1 MFGEKYQEFVK
12 KKQHENENNNKKNK
26 FIKKNNVINGYMIR
40 DTKVEDKLDPENRKA
55 FADKVCGQLRNA
67 LMNNEANDVLAFM
80 LNGDVDS
87 KNYGNIEMV
96 GVSDLFDITTF
107 ESLARVLGHAF
118 ATKLGLNAVIA
129 EYGENADDWFIKI
142 YAKLVA
148 EFSKELIRTSI
159 EDVTDNDNLKIRLA
173 NALGEVDPNNELL
186 KNMSLVKTAC
196 ANKASDDVIEKFA
209 VKLYKDIRQIVGED
223 IDDGQS
229 VIDLFM

>member
-12 KKQHENENNNKKNK
+12 KKQQHEKININVKKEY
-26 FIKKNNVINGYMIR
+26 GYMVK
-40 DTKVEDKLDPENRKA
+40 DSKVDGKLDPDNRKA
-55 FADKVCGQLRNA
+55 FADKTCEQLRNI
-67 LMNNEANDVLAFM
+67 LMNNEANDVLAFT

-129 EYGENADDWFIKI
+129 EYGENADDWFIKV

-148 EFSKELIRTSI
+148 EFSKELIRTAI

>member
-12 KKQHENENNNKKNK
+12 KKQHENENNNNKNK

-55 FADKVCGQLRNA
+55 FADKTCEQLRNI
-67 LMNNEANDVLAFM
+67 LMNNEANDVLAFT
-80 LNGDVDS
+80 LNGDVNS
-87 KNYGNIEMV
+87 KTYSNIEMV

-148 EFSKELIRTSI
+148 EFSKELIRTAI

>member
-40 DTKVEDKLDPENRKA
+40 DTKVEDKLSSENRKA

-129 EYGENADDWFIKI
+129 EYGENADDWFIKV

-148 EFSKELIRTSI
+148 EFSKELIRTAI

-186 KNMSLVKTAC
+186 KNMSLVKTAY
-196 ANKASDDVIEKFA
+196 ANKANDDVIEKFA

>member
-1 MFGEKYQEFVK
+1 MKMK
-12 KKQHENENNNKKNK
+12 IIIIKKNK

-40 DTKVEDKLDPENRKA
+40 DTKVEDNLDPENRKA

-129 EYGENADDWFIKI
+129 EYGENADDWFIKV

-148 EFSKELIRTSI
+148 EFSKELIRTAI

-186 KNMSLVKTAC
+186 KNMSLVKAAC

>member
-12 KKQHENENNNKKNK
+12 KKQQHEKININVKKEY
-26 FIKKNNVINGYMIR
+26 GYMTR
-40 DTKVEDKLDPENRKA
+40 DSKVDGKLDPENRKA

-87 KNYGNIEMV
+87 KTYGNIEMV

-148 EFSKELIRTSI
+148 EFSKELIRTAI

-196 ANKASDDVIEKFA
+196 ANKASDDVIEKIA

-229 VIDLFM
+229 VIDMFM

>member
-12 KKQHENENNNKKNK
+12 KKQQHEKININVKKEY
-26 FIKKNNVINGYMIR
+26 GYMIR
-40 DTKVEDKLDPENRKA
+40 DTKVDGKLDSENRKA

-148 EFSKELIRTSI
+148 EFSKELIRTAI

-223 IDDGQS
+223 INDGQS